1 MTMIYPILCQGNDLP
16 LTLYSILESYVNY
29 GKLSSDTVK
38 IKDMWKVGRTYLF
51 DFQYPLLI
59 ETKENFEHNIINH
72 YLMRRIN
79 YETVNLFKIM
89 LENKLNEIMPKYNIL
104 FSKLNGWD
112 IFKADTTIR
121 EYKDSG
127 ITSNSTTQH
136 NKASGSTTSNG
147 SSKNSGDSAYSD
159 TPQSQITDI
168 EDNSYISEYTKTSS
182 SGNTDMLTTNSN
194 TIDNTGIESGTST
207 KDVNETV
214 THTVSNTLD
223 VYLKFQ
229 NEYNNIYTMIYKD
242 LDCLFYGLV

>member
-1 MTMIYPILCQGNDLP
+1 MIYPILCQGNDLP

-29 GKLSSDTVK
+29 GKSASDTVK
-38 IKDMWKVGRTYLF
+38 IKDMWTVGRNYLF
-51 DFQYPLLI
+51 DFQYPLSI

-72 YLMRRIN
+72 YLIRRIN

-89 LENKLNEIMPKYNIL
+89 LENKLNEIMPKYNVL
-104 FSKLNGWD
+104 FTKLDGWD
-112 IFKADTTIR
+112 IFKADTTTR

-136 NKASGSTTSNG
+136 NNASSKTISNG
-147 SSKNSGDSAYSD
+147 NSENSGDSAYSD

-168 EDNSYISEYTKTSS
+168 ADNSYISEYTKTSS
-182 SGNTDMLTTNSN
+182 SGSSDMSTTNNS
-194 TIDNTGIESGTST
+194 TSDNTGIESGAST
-207 KDVNETV
+207 KDISETV
-214 THTVSNTLD
+214 NRTVTNTLD

-229 NEYNNIYTMIYKD
+229 EEYNNIYTMIYKD

>member
-1 MTMIYPILCQGNDLP
+1 MIYPILCQGNDLP

-29 GKLSSDTVK
+29 SKTVTDTVK
-38 IKDMWKVGRTYLF
+38 IRDMWAVGRKYLF
-51 DFQYPLLI
+51 DFQYPLSV
-59 ETKENFEHNIINH
+59 ETKETFEHNIINH

-89 LENKLNEIMPKYNIL
+89 LENKLNEIMPRYNIL
-104 FSKLNGWD
+104 FSKLDGWD
-112 IFKADTTIR
+112 IFKADTITR

-136 NKASGSTTSNG
+136 NTANGSTTSSG
-147 SSKNSGDSAYSD
+147 SSENSGDSAYSD

-168 EDNSYISEYTKTSS
+168 DDNSYISEYTKTSS
-182 SGNTDMLTTNSN
+182 SGTTDMTTTNN
-194 TIDNTGIESGTST
+194 NITDNTGVESGTST

-229 NEYNNIYTMIYKD
+229 EEYKNIYSMIYKD

>member
-1 MTMIYPILCQGNDLP
+1 MIYPILCQGNDSP

-29 GKLSSDTVK
+29 GKSASDTAK
-38 IKDMWKVGRTYLF
+38 IKDMWTVGRNYLF
-51 DFQYPLLI
+51 DFQYPLSV

-104 FSKLNGWD
+104 FSKLDGWD
-112 IFKADTTIR
+112 IFKADTTSR

-136 NKASGSTTSNG
+136 NTVSGSTTSNG
-147 SSKNSGDSAYSD
+147 SSENSGDSAYSD

-168 EDNSYISEYTKTSS
+168 ADNSYISEYKKTSS
-182 SGNTDMLTTNSN
+182 SGTTDMTTTNNNSS
-194 TIDNTGIESGTST
+194 DNSGVESGTST
-207 KDVNETV
+207 KDISETV
-214 THTVSNTLD
+214 NRTVTNTLD

-229 NEYNNIYTMIYKD
+229 EEYNNIYTMIYKD

>member
-1 MTMIYPILCQGNDLP
+1 MIYPILCQGNDLP

-29 GKLSSDTVK
+29 SKNDSETTK
-38 IKDMWKVGRTYLF
+38 IKDMWKEGRTYLF
-51 DFQYPLLI
+51 DFHYPLSI

-79 YETVNLFKIM
+79 FETVNLFKIM

-112 IFKADTTIR
+112 IFKADTTTR

-136 NKASGSTTSNG
+136 NTSSGSTSSNG
-147 SSKNSGDSAYSD
+147 SSENSGDSAYSD

-168 EDNSYISEYTKTSS
+168 ADNSYISEYTKTSS
-182 SGNTDMLTTNSN
+182 SGSTDMSTTNNS
-194 TIDNTGIESGTST
+194 TSDNTGVESGTST
-207 KDVNETV
+207 KDITETV
-214 THTVSNTLD
+214 SHTVSNTLD

-229 NEYNNIYTMIYKD
+229 EEYKNIYSMIYKD